1 LRPQRKYPGRP
12 GSATIDA
19 GTSELAP
26 VTDLNGIPDLS
37 TETATSTAAADL
49 TAIKTNNVGG
59 SVVILRDQLS
69 TGGITYGDAKHSTFQ
84 RNVSLRYREP
94 SPTPAS
100 GASVERNEGNNNG
113 SAVTVI
119 AAAVGSDATY
129 LVTIVNADPN
139 TAINVVAMNNLPA
152 AQHNSL

>member
-1 LRPQRKYPGRP
+1 LRPQRQYLGRP

-37 TETATSTAAADL
+37 TETATGTAAADL

-59 SVVILRDQLS
+59 SVNCGDPSTWSIAAAKKRWRVGCFRRGIGDYPRPVVDRRYHLR
-69 TGGITYGDAKHSTFQ
+69 DAKHSNFQ
-84 RNVSLRYREP
+84 RNVSQALRYREP

-100 GASVERNEGNNNG
+100 GASVERNEGNNNC

-119 AAAVGSDATY
+119 AA
-129 LVTIVNADPN
+129 
-139 TAINVVAMNNLPA
+139 
-152 AQHNSL
+152 